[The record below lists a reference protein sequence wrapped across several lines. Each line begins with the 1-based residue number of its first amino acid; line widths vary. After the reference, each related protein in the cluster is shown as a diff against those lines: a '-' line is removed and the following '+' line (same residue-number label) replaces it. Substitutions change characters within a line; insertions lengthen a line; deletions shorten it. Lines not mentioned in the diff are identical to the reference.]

1 MQRKKLQI
9 VTSYKD
15 RLMKILVV
23 DDELDICEILQYN
36 LETEGFEVM
45 TANSAEEALNLPLQE
60 YALIL
65 LDVMMGEMS
74 GFQMARKI
82 KDNPATA
89 HIPIIFITALEGED
103 NLVKGLNIGADD
115 YIAKPLSMKEVKARV
130 RAVLRRSSQAYHQ
143 PEQQAASTSANKISY
158 EGITLDHNAKTAT
171 LDGQN
176 LSLTKLEYELLS
188 LLLQHPNTVF
198 SREELLKY
206 CWPQDV
212 LVLDRTVDVNITRLR
227 KKIGRY
233 GKQIKTR
240 VGYGYCFE
248 K

>member
-15 RLMKILVV
+15 WLMKILVV

-115 YIAKPLSMKEVKARV
+115 
-130 RAVLRRSSQAYHQ
+130 
-143 PEQQAASTSANKISY
+143 
-158 EGITLDHNAKTAT
+158 
-171 LDGQN
+171 
-176 LSLTKLEYELLS
+176 
-188 LLLQHPNTVF
+188 
-198 SREELLKY
+198 
-206 CWPQDV
+206 
-212 LVLDRTVDVNITRLR
+212 
-227 KKIGRY
+227 
-233 GKQIKTR
+233 
-240 VGYGYCFE
+240 
-248 K
+248 